1 MINFH
6 IISLFPESMKGYLSE
21 SILKRA
27 QKNGIISVS
36 FYNPMDY
43 TEPSKKGSLN
53 KRVDD
58 KPYGGGPGM
67 VIRAEPIIRAVQDAV
82 GRKRKVLFVHFTPR
96 GDQFSTSQA
105 KEIAAQYLDSNI
117 KDIVFICGRYE
128 GVDSRI
134 NEIYPGI
141 EVSIGDY
148 VLTGGEL
155 PALVMIDSISRQ
167 LPGVLGDSDSREEER
182 ISAGKYYTRP
192 EVITHKKNTYEV
204 PPVLLSGNHK
214 DIDTWR
220 KEN

>member
-6 IISLFPESMKGYLSE
+6 VISLFPESMRAYLDE

-27 QKNGIISVS
+27 QENGLVSVS

-43 TEPSKKGSLN
+43 TEKSKSGKLN

-67 VIRAEPIIRAVQDAV
+67 VIRAEPIIKCVKAAV
-82 GRKRKVLFVHFTPR
+82 GRKKSVLFVHFSPR
-96 GDQFSTSQA
+96 GEQFSTAQA
-105 KEIAAQYLDSNI
+105 KSLASSYENKEI
-117 KDIVFICGRYE
+117 KHIVLICGRYE
-128 GVDSRI
+128 GIDSRI
-134 NEIYPGI
+134 NEIFPGI

-167 LPGVLGDSDSREEER
+167 IPGVLGDSDSREEER

-192 EVITHKKNTYEV
+192 ESITYNKKKYEV
-204 PPVLLSGNHK
+204 PEVLLSGNHR
-214 DIDTWR
+214 DIDIWR